1 MREVW
6 GTEFILDAIFLGAD
20 ALVLVHAKTFTLHSL
35 TDAAAP
41 PVLLVDN
48 SAVEELRRSQLPA
61 RVYRVSAGAPGCG
74 LKCTR
79 LAQNL
84 GQL

>member
-1 MREVW
+1 VNF
-6 GTEFILDAIFLGAD
+6 TFDASRSGSD
-20 ALVLVHAKTFTLHSL
+20 DTL
-35 TDAAAP
+35 AAAP
-41 PVLLVDN
+41 

-61 RVYRVSAGAPGCG
+61 RVYRVSAGAPGCC